1 MSKAVSSDSGVDF
14 ASLKIAPAIH
24 NPEKV
29 ICVGLGVEDPY
40 GPYITTGGVVF
51 VDPRNWVFIRSHNFF
66 RRGKCGAIRSNNFQI
81 SPKVGGYK
89 VSGRFCVRPYNHP
102 PCK

>member
-29 ICVGLGVEDPY
+29 ICVGLGVEVSYVDLY
-40 GPYITTGGVVF
+40 FILLVLDFVF
-51 VDPRNWVFIRSHNFF
+51 L
-66 RRGKCGAIRSNNFQI
+66 K
-81 SPKVGGYK
+81 
-89 VSGRFCVRPYNHP
+89 
-102 PCK
+102 